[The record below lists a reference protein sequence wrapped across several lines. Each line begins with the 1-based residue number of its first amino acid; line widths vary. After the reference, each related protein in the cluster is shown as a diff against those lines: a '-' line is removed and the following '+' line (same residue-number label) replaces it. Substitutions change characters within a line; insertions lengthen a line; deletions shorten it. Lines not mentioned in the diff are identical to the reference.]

1 MKKKKNN
8 GIKTSS
14 FIIAAGI
21 IVLIVF
27 AFVTVINLLPNY
39 ESNSYYV
46 KVDKEISA
54 KIESINKVL
63 SSFFNYCKS
72 QNWISINPAS
82 KELIELPR

>member
-39 ESNSYYV
+39 LL
-46 KVDKEISA
+46 IT
-54 KIESINKVL
+54 
-63 SSFFNYCKS
+63 
-72 QNWISINPAS
+72 ISII
-82 KELIELPR
+82 LFL